1 MKSILRRFMLCAWL
15 LMPCF
20 SAASA
25 EDLFHLIF
33 PCESGT
39 VIAAT
44 VSEWPG
50 YGYIEASVQAQY
62 RLDHLPDSAGEV
74 TVKGIEING
83 KPCTL
88 EEADVD
94 RHISGSRVDYRYRIA
109 GVSGETVDA
118 VSLTI
123 AEHLADGE
131 HLYTLDLPRGQA
143 KWTFAHAIV
152 CASAE
157 GLVYDAPSLSEN
169 VIGRLH
175 DGAKLTVYFTPG
187 DGWAAVGIGTRD
199 AELWGYMRMSDLY
212 LGEENIHRL
221 TSDIEQWDVQDGYAV
236 YGDAGCTHIL
246 REVQAGDCVSVLGCV
261 GDVSFIQTGSQYG
274 YVPTETLRSHSDRA
288 LASSS
293 LVYKADVRG
302 ALITTRISQ
311 DSPEGCLI
319 TATLEYTPQYTVNDD
334 IRDIAVYVN
343 GDHRYVLSAANG
355 FSVCLSDREKI
366 TSLVVTPIWA
376 SGGEQIEE
384 DAVIVPLHD

>member
-1 MKSILRRFMLCAWL
+1 MMKHILRRLMICVLL
-15 LMPCF
+15 LMFCF
-20 SAASA
+20 SVASA
-25 EDLFHLIF
+25 EGHFHLGF

-44 VSEWPG
+44 VSEE
-50 YGYIEASVQAQY
+50 YGYISARVHVQY
-62 RLDHLPDSAGEV
+62 RLDRLLDSAGEI

-94 RHISGSRVDYRYRIA
+94 RHISGSRVDYRYRIT
-109 GVSGETVDA
+109 GFSGETMNSVN
-118 VSLTI
+118 LTI
-123 AEHLADGE
+123 AERFADGE
-131 HLYTLDLPRGQA
+131 RLYTLDLPRGQA
-143 KWTFAHAIV
+143 KWMFAHAIV

-157 GLVYDAPSLSEN
+157 GLVYDAPSLSGN

-175 DGAKLTVYFTPG
+175 DGAKLTIYFVPG

-199 AELWGYMRMSDLY
+199 AELWGYMRMQDLC
-212 LGEENIHRL
+212 LGEEEIHRL
-221 TSDIEQWDVQDGYAV
+221 TSDIEQWNVQDGYAV
-236 YGDAGCTHIL
+236 YGDAGCAHIL
-246 REVQAGDCVSVLGCV
+246 HEVQAGDYVSVLGCV

-274 YVPTETLRSHSDRA
+274 YVPTETLLSHSSRA
-288 LASSS
+288 SAAA

-302 ALITTRISQ
+302 ALVTTRILQ
-311 DSPEGCLI
+311 DSPEGSLI
-319 TATLEYTPQYTVNDD
+319 AVEFEYTPQYTVNDD

-343 GDHRYVLSAANG
+343 GDHRYVLSAAND
-355 FSVCLSDREKI
+355 FSVRLSGGEKI

-384 DAVIVPLHD
+384 DAVIVPLYD